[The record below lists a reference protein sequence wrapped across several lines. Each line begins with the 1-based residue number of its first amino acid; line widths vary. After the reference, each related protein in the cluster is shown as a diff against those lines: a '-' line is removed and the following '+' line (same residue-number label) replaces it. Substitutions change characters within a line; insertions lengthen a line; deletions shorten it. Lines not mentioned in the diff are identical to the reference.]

1 MSRTV
6 AARRRPPR
14 AIAAACLVAVALL
27 LPAGCAVAAGAGPDR
42 AVTPSATS
50 VRPAPASPLPA
61 GPTPASPAPAPE
73 RSGTPHATAAPLPG
87 SALATLAQLDVKGR
101 APLTD
106 YDRAR
111 FGYEDGD
118 LDGDGC
124 DTRNEI
130 LRRDLVDVVLRP
142 DGCLVDSGV
151 LADPY
156 SGRTIAFERGVQTSP
171 LVQID
176 HVVAL
181 ADAWQKGAQHWDA
194 ATSERFG
201 NDPLNLLAVDGPLNQ
216 RKGAGDAA
224 TWLPPHKAFRCA
236 YVARQVAV
244 KHAYGLWVTAA
255 ERDAMARVL
264 GGCPDEPLPGPSG
277 PAPRSPASPGPA
289 VPSTPTP
296 GSPAPTPPADAPY
309 YASCA
314 EARAAGVTPL
324 HRGTPG
330 YRPGMD
336 GDGDGIACE

>member
-6 AARRRPPR
+6 AARRRPPH
-14 AIAAACLVAVALL
+14 AIAAACVVAATLL
-27 LPAGCAVAAGAGPDR
+27 LPAGCTAAAEAGTR
-42 AVTPSATS
+42 AAATSSATAPRPTPPPSAPA
-50 VRPAPASPLPA
+50 RPAPAP
-61 GPTPASPAPAPE
+61 GPSA
-73 RSGTPHATAAPLPG
+73 TPHATTAPRPG

-101 APLTD
+101 APLTG
-106 YDRAR
+106 YDRAH
-111 FGYEDGD
+111 FGYQDGD

-130 LRRDLVDVVLRP
+130 LRRDLVAVTLRP

-181 ADAWQKGAQHWDA
+181 ADAWQKGAQRWDA

-244 KHAYGLWVTAA
+244 KQAYRLWITAA
-255 ERDAMARVL
+255 ERDAMTRVL
-264 GGCPDEPLPGPSG
+264 TACPDEPLPDASG

-289 VPSTPTP
+289 VPSAPAP

-330 YRPGMD
+330 YRPEMD